1 MLLNFN
7 VIYDV
12 LYKYEML
19 YLGVE
24 KYAFLIGR
32 VLVKLIDLV
41 MQI

>member
-7 VIYDV
+7 VIHDV

-19 YLGVE
+19 YLRVE
-24 KYAFLIGR
+24 EYFFLIGR

-41 MQI
+41 M